1 MMLVATHKTTG
12 IELISEYINDI
23 ELNVIGGTN
32 DEIDYRVEKIKIHS
46 KVFDFKI
53 KQLGFTNYQI
63 QAIFRSQM

>member
-1 MMLVATHKTTG
+1 MLVATHKTTG
-12 IELISEYINDI
+12 IELISEYVNDI

-53 KQLGFTNYQI
+53 KQLGFTNYHI

>member
-1 MMLVATHKTTG
+1 MLVATHKTTG

-53 KQLGFTNYQI
+53 KQI
-63 QAIFRSQM
+63 

>member
-1 MMLVATHKTTG
+1 MLIATHKTTG
-12 IELISEYINDI
+12 IELISEYVNDI

-53 KQLGFTNYQI
+53 KQLGFTNYHI

>member
-1 MMLVATHKTTG
+1 MLVATHKTTG

-53 KQLGFTNYQI
+53 KQLGFTNYHI